1 MLKGGVSDI
10 IHHPWFSDIN
20 FDQLIQK
27 KLEAPWKPD
36 PAPIDASS
44 KIAEADPLS
53 IVPIDEDYES
63 SDPDWLS
70 NF

>member
-1 MLKGGVSDI
+1 MLKGGVPDI
-10 IHHPWFSDIN
+10 IHHPWFSDIS

-27 KLEAPWKPD
+27 KLVAPWKPD
-36 PAPIDASS
+36 PTPIDTSS
-44 KIAEADPLS
+44 KSAEETPLS

-63 SDPDWLS
+63 SEDWLN